1 MILQQLRN
9 YLPIRTLA
17 TSTLHLKIYP
27 FETFLFSSKTFLRKK
42 IWSNNVI
49 SHQYGSCL
57 NYVYS
62 YLEKA
67 NTTTTYIWGHICSSI
82 TPTQI
87 LFLT

>member
-27 FETFLFSSKTFLRKK
+27 ESTFETFLFSSKTFLSKK

-49 SHQYGSCL
+49 SHQYGS
-57 NYVYS
+57 
-62 YLEKA
+62 
-67 NTTTTYIWGHICSSI
+67 
-82 TPTQI
+82 
-87 LFLT
+87 